1 MSRLPIREQKLILP
15 EGDGWFPALRLVLD
29 SPLGPVQALVVHLR
43 PPVSDGGSFVSGHFT
58 APAIHEKEITRFCQ
72 ALDHNLPTM
81 VVGDFNEEDDGR
93 AIAYLARAEW
103 RMKSALPQF
112 APDRP
117 TWRWP
122 TTFHTFERQLDHII
136 YDFAPGAAQRRGDR
150 RRPLRSLPGRG
161 RVRPRAHARVAIIRE
176 RLLAPLGF
184 PPRHRLPPR
193 DRLLDHLAALPR
205 PHVRRAR
212 RRIRVDRARQ
222 IVFRWRASAAAAAPA
237 CPSRRAQ
244 NRRRPC
250 ASGAP
255 ARRGCPHRRHR
266 GAPWRSPP
274 GAASSSAAS
283 RASSTSAVR
292 RAPPPWPA
300 PAPPRAR
307 RRPAGAAGC
316 PKRPPKLARNSSLK
330 LVFCDPTLDLR

>member
-1 MSRLPIREQKLILP
+1 MALYPRGGAGGIGVMSRLPIREQKLILP

-72 ALDHNLPTM
+72 TLDRNLPTM

-136 YDFAPGAAQRRGDR
+136 YDVRLE
-150 RRPLRSLPGRG
+150 PLSAEVIDAGRSDHFPVVGVFVL
-161 RVRPRAHARVAIIRE
+161 AR
-176 RLLAPLGF
+176 
-184 PPRHRLPPR
+184 
-193 DRLLDHLAALPR
+193 
-205 PHVRRAR
+205 
-212 RRIRVDRARQ
+212 
-222 IVFRWRASAAAAAPA
+222 APA
-237 CPSRRAQ
+237 
-244 NRRRPC
+244 
-250 ASGAP
+250 
-255 ARRGCPHRRHR
+255 
-266 GAPWRSPP
+266 
-274 GAASSSAAS
+274 
-283 RASSTSAVR
+283 
-292 RAPPPWPA
+292 
-300 PAPPRAR
+300 
-307 RRPAGAAGC
+307 
-316 PKRPPKLARNSSLK
+316 
-330 LVFCDPTLDLR
+330 